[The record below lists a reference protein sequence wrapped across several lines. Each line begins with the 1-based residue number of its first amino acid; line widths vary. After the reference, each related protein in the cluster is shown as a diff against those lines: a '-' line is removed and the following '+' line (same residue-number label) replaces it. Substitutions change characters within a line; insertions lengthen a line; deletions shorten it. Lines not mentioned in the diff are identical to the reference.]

1 MTQILNKKDPSFW
14 ADAIKTGSALVI
26 SACYMLAKSISFFCT
41 TEKKKRVALLKF
53 LTKVDMK
60 HETEFRN
67 TDFVVLKP
75 VKKLKN
81 IKLLF

>member
-1 MTQILNKKDPSFW
+1 
-14 ADAIKTGSALVI
+14 
-26 SACYMLAKSISFFCT
+26 MLAKSISFFCT